1 MTKSTMIHAR
11 IEPNLKIETE
21 TMLKE
26 LGLNMTQAITLFL
39 QQVRLQKGLP
49 FEVKLPSQTTLQALK
64 ELGVRDG
71 KKFSSVD
78 ELFDDLEN

>member
-49 FEVKLPSQTTLQALK
+49 FDVKLPSQTTLQALK
-64 ELGVRDG
+64 ELESRDG
-71 KKFSSVD
+71 KKFSSID